1 MLLLIAWVRKE
12 KFLASR
18 NSYFLVIVDMKVNFF
33 RRNLFQRVTF
43 AGDIDK
49 VIFKKFEKTDAF
61 GDFTVFVRV
70 DKQIHFIGRQ
80 VVDVLCQS
88 RKADIRN
95 FEGNTG
101 GRSLYL
107 INNRQKDAEESVV
120 DDSQTKVLR
129 KMGRIEDLLLRE
141 SQ

>member
-43 AGDIDK
+43 AGDVDK

-61 GDFTVFVRV
+61 GNFTVFVRV

-95 FEGNTG
+95 FEDNTG

-107 INNRQKDAEESVV
+107 INNRQKDVEESVV
-120 DDSQTKVLR
+120 DDSQTKVLC
-129 KMGRIEDLLLRE
+129 KTGRIEDLLLRE

>member
-43 AGDIDK
+43 AGDVDK

-61 GDFTVFVRV
+61 GNFTVFVRV

-107 INNRQKDAEESVV
+107 INNWQKDAEESVV

-129 KMGRIEDLLLRE
+129 KTGRIEDLLLRE

>member
-43 AGDIDK
+43 AGDVDK

-101 GRSLYL
+101 GRSLYP

>member
-1 MLLLIAWVRKE
+1 MLPLIAWVRKE

-43 AGDIDK
+43 AGDVDK

-88 RKADIRN
+88 RKTDIRN

-107 INNRQKDAEESVV
+107 INNRQKDTEESVV

>member
-1 MLLLIAWVRKE
+1 MLPLIAWVRKE

-43 AGDIDK
+43 AGDVDK

-88 RKADIRN
+88 RKTDIRN

-107 INNRQKDAEESVV
+107 INNRQKDIEESVV

>member
-43 AGDIDK
+43 AGDVDK

-95 FEGNTG
+95 FKGNTG

-107 INNRQKDAEESVV
+107 INNRQKDVEESVV

-129 KMGRIEDLLLRE
+129 KTGRIEDLLLRE

>member
-1 MLLLIAWVRKE
+1 
-12 KFLASR
+12 
-18 NSYFLVIVDMKVNFF
+18 MKVNFF

-43 AGDIDK
+43 AGDVDK

-101 GRSLYL
+101 AARCISL
-107 INNRQKDAEESVV
+107 
-120 DDSQTKVLR
+120 TTGR
-129 KMGRIEDLLLRE
+129 KMLKKALSTIPKRKFFVRWAGSKISSCVRANRD
-141 SQ
+141 

>member
-1 MLLLIAWVRKE
+1 MLPLIAWVRKE

-43 AGDIDK
+43 AGDVDK

-120 DDSQTKVLR
+120 DDPQTKVLR

>member
-1 MLLLIAWVRKE
+1 ME
-12 KFLASR
+12 
-18 NSYFLVIVDMKVNFF
+18 VNFF

-43 AGDIDK
+43 AGDVDK

-61 GDFTVFVRV
+61 GNFTVFVRV

-95 FEGNTG
+95 FESNTG
-101 GRSLYL
+101 GRSLYF
-107 INNRQKDAEESVV
+107 INNRQKDTEESVV
-120 DDSQTKVLR
+120 DDS
-129 KMGRIEDLLLRE
+129 
-141 SQ
+141 

>member
-43 AGDIDK
+43 AGDVDK

-95 FEGNTG
+95 FESNTG
-101 GRSLYL
+101 GRSLYF
-107 INNRQKDAEESVV
+107 INNRQKDTEESVV
-120 DDSQTKVLR
+120 DDPQTKVLR
-129 KMGRIEDLLLRE
+129 KTGRIEDLLLRE

>member
-43 AGDIDK
+43 AGDVDK

-70 DKQIHFIGRQ
+70 DKQIHFIGI
-80 VVDVLCQS
+80 
-88 RKADIRN
+88 RKSTARCALPALKAPI
-95 FEGNTG
+95 T
-101 GRSLYL
+101 SPLP
-107 INNRQKDAEESVV
+107 
-120 DDSQTKVLR
+120 TT
-129 KMGRIEDLLLRE
+129 
-141 SQ
+141 

>member
-43 AGDIDK
+43 AGDVDK

-129 KMGRIEDLLLRE
+129 KTGRIEDLLLRE
-141 SQ
+141 CQ

>member
-43 AGDIDK
+43 AGDVDK

-129 KMGRIEDLLLRE
+129 KTGRIEDLLLDFYL
-141 SQ
+141 